1 MERLRYESRL
11 KSETVE
17 KWMGATARG
26 GSIERTRAQAAS
38 CSDLGRGG
46 EEESTARLERKEN
59 ESLTAYFVG
68 FRFFFYLIDTIPP
81 Y

>member
-1 MERLRYESRL
+1 MRCESIDEL
-11 KSETVE
+11 KNGREVDREE
-17 KWMGATARG
+17 KMGGTSR
-26 GSIERTRAQAAS
+26 RTRAQAAS